1 MSDPLLSKMDALMK
15 KHRGGGITQPDP
27 VPRREPPPPGAW
39 LPVLTDVIE
48 RGTPFAVA
56 PVDEHTVDA
65 VTPAPAQEAITPTP
79 AQEADAPA
87 PSAEAG
93 APEPATDDALAEQLL
108 GELAPRLSEAMKQQ
122 VAAEMRKNLDLT
134 VASLLSQLDVNVRE
148 IVREA
153 VAEKLKKPHDPS
165 A

>member
-15 KHRGGGITQPDP
+15 KHRGGGIAQPEP
-27 VPRREPPPPGAW
+27 APRREPPPPGAW

-56 PVDEHTVDA
+56 AVDEHA
-65 VTPAPAQEAITPTP
+65 VEAVAPAP

-87 PSAEAG
+87 AAVKAG
-93 APEPATDDALAEQLL
+93 ASAPATDDALAEQLL

-134 VASLLSQLDVNVRE
+134 VATLLSQLDVNVRE